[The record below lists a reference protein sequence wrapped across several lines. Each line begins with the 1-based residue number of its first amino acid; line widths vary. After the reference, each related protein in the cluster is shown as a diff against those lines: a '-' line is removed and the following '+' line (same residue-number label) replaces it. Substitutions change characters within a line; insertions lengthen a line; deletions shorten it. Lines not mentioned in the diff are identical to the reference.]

1 MSTTNRPDGHDSD
14 YLTRREAQERL
25 AAEQSVDL
33 AARRVHEVLADQY
46 AKKAQDSRG
55 IRRLSPRAPSPA
67 DL

>member
-1 MSTTNRPDGHDSD
+1 MSTTNRPDGHNCD

-46 AKKAQDSRG
+46 AKQLKVAV
-55 IRRLSPRAPSPA
+55 PSPE
-67 DL
+67 